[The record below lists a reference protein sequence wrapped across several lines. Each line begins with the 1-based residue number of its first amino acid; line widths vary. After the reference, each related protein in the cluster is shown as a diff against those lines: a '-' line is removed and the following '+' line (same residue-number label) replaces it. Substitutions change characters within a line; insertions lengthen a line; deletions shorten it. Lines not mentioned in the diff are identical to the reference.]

1 MSKQS
6 GRKDEGEEIAAALAS
21 DPRALEAYNSA
32 SPAHL
37 LDLLA
42 RACAAGRADVSV
54 FASSALLAAA
64 RRGALP
70 HEHWE
75 TALSVCAAPNCAE
88 AARSQCARAL
98 AAAAAR
104 SPTALD
110 DALAEGVGEHALE
123 GAAREGDAV
132 GPPRAQLRVGRDEP
146 RHAGGAAAV
155 PSPRAAGR
163 AVHLVCSPRRW
174 PGLSALSTAS
184 RRRAPGDRC
193 LARSRGPPLRRVGL
207 LVLRSTSWDSAR
219 DRSRRTAAAR
229 LGAAA
234 PHVLTFCDD
243 DALLEQWVKSNAE
256 LERVQKNLADYLETK
271 RAAFARFYFLSNDEL
286 ISILSP
292 EHPWHRIRLNSS
304 FAVYEKPV
312 PLLVLEFPPFQGRKT
327 E

>member
-1 MSKQS
+1 MAEQH
-6 GRKDEGEEIAAALAS
+6 DEVEAIAAALAS

-110 DALAEGVGEHALE
+110 DALALGQRGGIACWTALATE
-123 GAAREGDAV
+123 CPHRGGDGATR
-132 GPPRAQLRVGRDEP
+132 
-146 RHAGGAAAV
+146 
-155 PSPRAAGR
+155 
-163 AVHLVCSPRRW
+163 
-174 PGLSALSTAS
+174 
-184 RRRAPGDRC
+184 
-193 LARSRGPPLRRVGL
+193 
-207 LVLRSTSWDSAR
+207 
-219 DRSRRTAAAR
+219 
-229 LGAAA
+229 
-234 PHVLTFCDD
+234 
-243 DALLEQWVKSNAE
+243 
-256 LERVQKNLADYLETK
+256 
-271 RAAFARFYFLSNDEL
+271 
-286 ISILSP
+286 
-292 EHPWHRIRLNSS
+292 
-304 FAVYEKPV
+304 
-312 PLLVLEFPPFQGRKT
+312 
-327 E
+327 